1 MTGQPETQDEQKA
14 LLGRRILLG
23 ITGSI
28 AAYKSAVLA
37 RELIKRGAEVRV
49 VMTPSAIDFITPL
62 TLATLVGSPVHSDFT
77 ENKDSGEWTN
87 HVELGLWGDLF
98 LVAPCTA
105 ATLSA
110 FVNGTCSNLLQAVF
124 LSSRCPVATAPA
136 MDLDMYTN
144 KATQANLKTLSERG
158 VLIIDPQSG
167 ALASGLEGKGR
178 MEEPEEIANFVETH
192 FTKEMPF
199 SGKRILVTAGPTE
212 EAIDA
217 VRFLGNRS
225 TGKMGFEIAGRL
237 ADLGAE
243 VTLISGPVN
252 LTTPPRVARRI
263 DIVTAQDL
271 YDRTVEIWPKMHG
284 AIACAAVA
292 DMRPSTPSTEKIHK
306 GDLPDS
312 MNFENTP
319 DTLLELGNMKTHGQ
333 LLVGFA
339 LESDTLEESLKSAER
354 KLKRKNLDM
363 IVMNTL
369 SDEGAGF
376 SHDTNKVTILQN
388 IDGHNTKH
396 VFELKSKREVAQDIV
411 NLLIF

>member
-1 MTGQPETQDEQKA
+1 M
-14 LLGRRILLG
+14 G
-23 ITGSI
+23 I
-28 AAYKSAVLA
+28 
-37 RELIKRGAEVRV
+37 
-49 VMTPSAIDFITPL
+49 
-62 TLATLVGSPVHSDFT
+62 
-77 ENKDSGEWTN
+77 
-87 HVELGLWGDLF
+87 WGDLY

-124 LSSRCPVATAPA
+124 LSSRCPVALAPA

-144 KATQANLKTLSERG
+144 KATQDNLKTLSERG
-158 VLIIDPQSG
+158 VQIIDPKSG

-192 FTKEMPF
+192 FTKKMPF
-199 SGKRILVTAGPTE
+199 AGKRILVTAGPTE

-243 VTLISGPVN
+243 VTLITGPVN
-252 LTTPPRVARRI
+252 LDTPPRVTRRI
-263 DIVTAQDL
+263 DIVTAQEL
-271 YDRTVEIWPKMHG
+271 YDKTVDIWPKMNA

-292 DMRPSTPSTEKIHK
+292 DMRPSSPSTKKLHK

-312 MNFENTP
+312 MTLENTP
-319 DTLLELGNMKTHGQ
+319 DTLLELGNMKTQGQ

-339 LESDTLEESLKSAER
+339 LESDTVEESLKSAEG

-369 SDEGAGF
+369 SDDGAGF

-388 IDGHNTKH
+388 LDGHNTTH
-396 VFELKSKREVAQDIV
+396 VFELKSKREVAKDIV
-411 NLLIF
+411 NLLTF